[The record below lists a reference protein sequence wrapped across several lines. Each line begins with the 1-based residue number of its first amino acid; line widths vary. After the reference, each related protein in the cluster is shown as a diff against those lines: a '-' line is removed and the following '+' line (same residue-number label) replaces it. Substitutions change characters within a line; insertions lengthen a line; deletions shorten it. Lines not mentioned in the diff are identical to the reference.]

1 MNIYNTGNSIFLVR
15 YFRIIQYL
23 CCKPNKISILQNH
36 IMKKIFTLL
45 FAVALFAACNSS
57 GTKTESNNAIDLAA
71 IKTVQLH
78 VTGMTCEGC
87 ENTIMTKVNEIDGV
101 TETQASHVDE
111 LTTISFD
118 TTQTN
123 IAEISEIINGLGY
136 AVEGEVKPENQLK
149 E

>member
-1 MNIYNTGNSIFLVR
+1 
-15 YFRIIQYL
+15 
-23 CCKPNKISILQNH
+23 
-36 IMKKIFTLL
+36 MKKILTLF
-45 FAVALFAACNSS
+45 FAAALFAACSQS
-57 GTKTESNNAIDLAA
+57 GNKAEADTSVDVAA

-101 TETQASHVDE
+101 TETQASHVEE
-111 LTTISFD
+111 LTTVSFD
-118 TTQTN
+118 TTQTS

-136 AVEGEVKPENQLK
+136 AVEGEVKPEGNLV